1 MGQGRN
7 WEESPN
13 SSQEKQKFLFAVD
26 QLPNE
31 EEVIELKY

>member
-13 SSQEKQKFLFAVD
+13 SSQEKRKFLFAAD
-26 QLPNE
+26 PLPNE
-31 EEVIELKY
+31 EVVELKY